1 MKFGNLAGSVL
12 IVLGMLAGA
21 GAPSGAAVSEKPGAV
36 VLRDIPYPGAV
47 MGERRRSLDLYMPR
61 DSKEKPPLLIFVHG
75 GFWLLPDDQYG
86 IGPSVAETLGRD
98 GIAVALL
105 RYRLA
110 PGYPH
115 PTQAED
121 VAAGVALLVREAKRY
136 GYDDKR
142 IFLAGHSAGGHLAA
156 LVALDPHYLGKHKVS
171 AKSLAGIVSFSG
183 LYDLLPRWRISND
196 QRVATEKTFGR
207 DRAVLEKASPLAHAR
222 ADAPPF
228 LLFTAQNDF
237 PGFIRDAKQFHD
249 MLKKAG
255 HRRVERWIVAERDHF
270 SVLQLGERDNEA
282 RLLLLDFLKAAP
294 LPPEFA
300 ILVEGK
306 RRWQSPPF
314 STQPFW
320 RRRELIRS
328 YPVDQRFLNQI
339 LPVYST
345 LSYELQ
351 EWPLEKFHAIDLFS
365 FLDSLP
371 AEKRG
376 RGDYLVTT
384 NVRNEKQ
391 YWRREQIAAY
401 QPVIVIGLDDEKDLF
416 RLGIFYRANREY
428 SWKEGPRPP
437 LMARPLGAF
446 IHFLKKPPQE
456 LPPQGAQYGLTEN
469 SFKLM
474 AADPLGPLQG
484 LQKGLY
490 DTITV
495 RNGCVYCHSLRGVGS
510 RSHHVTAA
518 TAAQHGGLALPLES
532 YPPEVWKSFIFD
544 QESVARKIGASPNM
558 VADPIRQSLFDLV
571 NQSREAQAKPDRK
584 K

>member
-1 MKFGNLAGSVL
+1 VKLWSFAGSLLILLSILAAEAAQAGPASAEKSGPVL
-12 IVLGMLAGA
+12 
-21 GAPSGAAVSEKPGAV
+21 
-36 VLRDIPYPGAV
+36 LRDIPYPGAV
-47 MGERRRSLDLYMPR
+47 MGERRRSLDLYLPG
-61 DSKEKPPLLIFVHG
+61 DSGRKPPLLIFVHG
-75 GFWLLPDDQYG
+75 GFWLLPDDQYR
-86 IGPSVAETLGRD
+86 IGPTVAETLVQD

-121 VAAGVALLVREAKRY
+121 VAAGVALLIREAKRY
-136 GYDDKR
+136 GYDGNR
-142 IFLAGHSAGGHLAA
+142 IFLAGHSAGGHLAS
-156 LVALDPHYLGKHKVS
+156 LVALDPSYLRKHQVN

-183 LYDLLPRWRISND
+183 LYDLLPRRGISDN
-196 QRVATEKTFGR
+196 QRVATEKTFGHE
-207 DRAVLEKASPLAHAR
+207 RAVLEKASPRAHVR

-237 PGFIRDAKQFHD
+237 PGFVRDAKQFHD
-249 MLKKAG
+249 ALKKAG

-270 SVLQLGERDNEA
+270 SVLQLAERDNEA
-282 RLLLLDFLKAAP
+282 RLLLLEFLKAAP

-300 ILVEGK
+300 ILVEAK
-306 RRWQSPPF
+306 RRWRSPPF
-314 STQPFW
+314 STQSFW

-328 YPVDQRFLNQI
+328 YPVDQRFLNQL
-339 LPVYST
+339 LPLYST

-351 EWPLEKFHAIDLFS
+351 EWPMEKFHAIDLFS

-371 AEKRG
+371 PDKRG
-376 RGDYLVTT
+376 RGEYLVTT

-391 YWRREQIAAY
+391 YWQREQIEAY

-428 SWKEGPRPP
+428 SWKEGPKPP
-437 LMARPLGAF
+437 LMARPLGSF
-446 IHFLKKPPQE
+446 IYFLKKPPQD
-456 LPPQGAQYGLTEN
+456 LPFHAAQYGLTEN

-474 AADPLGPLQG
+474 ATDPLATLKD
-484 LQKGLY
+484 LQKDVY
-490 DTITV
+490 ETITI

-510 RSHHVTAA
+510 QSHHVTAS
-518 TAAQHGGLALPLES
+518 AAAKHGGLALPLES
-532 YPPEVWKSFIFD
+532 YPSEVWKSFIFN
-544 QESVARKIGASPNM
+544 QESVAKKIGATPNP
-558 VADPIRQSLFDLV
+558 VAEQTRQPLFDLV
-571 NQSREAQAKPDRK
+571 NQSRDAQAGPGRK